1 MKTTTPTL
9 QSFLRGLEGQNKT
22 LASWAREHGFDV
34 GEVYSLSRGRTKGR
48 RGQAREIL
56 KAMGI
61 EPPPMFR
68 AEAARQKADVAA
80 HAA

>member
-9 QSFLRGLEGQNKT
+9 QSFLKGLESQNKT
-22 LASWAREHGFDV
+22 LASWARDHGFSV
-34 GEVYSLSRGRTKGR
+34 GEVYSLSRGRTMGR

-56 KAMGI
+56 KAMGV

-68 AEAARQKADVAA
+68 AEAARTEGAA
-80 HAA
+80 APAAR